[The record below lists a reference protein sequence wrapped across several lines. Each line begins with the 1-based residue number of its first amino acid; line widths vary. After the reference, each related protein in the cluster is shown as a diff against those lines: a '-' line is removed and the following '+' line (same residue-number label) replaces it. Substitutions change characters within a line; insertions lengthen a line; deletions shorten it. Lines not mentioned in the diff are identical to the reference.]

1 MTPNVQNPSPRN
13 FSNEKSY
20 KPVSGYLIVF
30 IDLLLIVLGIV
41 VMVSARQPI
50 AGLFVAAAI
59 FSFPGFFFVT
69 PNGSRVLVLF
79 GEYIGTVKSN
89 GFFWVNP
96 FFSKNAISLRARNFD
111 SEKIKVND
119 KVGNPIQIGVILV
132 WQVRDTF
139 KAAFEV
145 DNYENFVRIQSDSA
159 VRKLAG
165 MYPYDNFEADSEVT
179 LRSGHDEVNGALEEN
194 LKNRLDIAGIH
205 VIEARIGYLAYAP
218 EIASAMLRRQQA
230 SAVVAARFK
239 IVEGAVSMVQM
250 ALDQL
255 KESNIIDLDEER
267 KAAMVS
273 NLMVVLCSDKDVSPV
288 VNTGTLHP

>member
-1 MTPNVQNPSPRN
+1 MNTEKTYSPL
-13 FSNEKSY
+13 
-20 KPVSGYLIVF
+20 SGYVMLAIILVCLIIGIGGFVASRAPVF
-30 IDLLLIVLGIV
+30 ILLVIISILL
-41 VMVSARQPI
+41 M
-50 AGLFVAAAI
+50 
-59 FSFPGFFFVT
+59 PGFFFVN
-69 PNGSRVLVLF
+69 PNSSVVLVLF
-79 GEYIGTVKSN
+79 GDYKGTVKSN
-89 GFFWVNP
+89 GFYWVNP
-96 FFSKNAISLRARNFD
+96 LFSKKSISLRARNFD

-165 MYPYDNFEADSEVT
+165 LYPYDNFDTDAELT
-179 LRSGHDEVNGALEEN
+179 LRSGHEEVNRALEEN

-230 SAVVAARFK
+230 TAVVAARFK

-250 ALDQL
+250 ALEQL
-255 KESNIIDLDEER
+255 SRQQIIDLDEER
-267 KAAMVS
+267 KASMVS

-288 VNTGTLHP
+288 VNAGTLHH

>member
-1 MTPNVQNPSPRN
+1 MN
-13 FSNEKSY
+13 NEKDNL
-20 KPVSGYLIVF
+20 PLSGYIMLVFVLGLFFLGVWGLIAMRNVMM
-30 IDLLLIVLGIV
+30 IWPLLISFVL
-41 VMVSARQPI
+41 M
-50 AGLFVAAAI
+50 
-59 FSFPGFFFVT
+59 PGFFFIN
-69 PNGSRVLVLF
+69 PNSSMVLVLF
-79 GEYIGTVKSN
+79 GNYRGTVKQN
-89 GFFWVNP
+89 GFYWVNP
-96 FFSKNAISLRARNFD
+96 LFSKKSISLRARNFD

-145 DNYENFVRIQSDSA
+145 DNYENFVKIQSDSA

-165 MYPYDNFEADSEVT
+165 QYAYDNFEEDAEVT
-179 LRSGHDEVNGALEEN
+179 LRSGHEEVNHALEEN
-194 LKNRLDIAGIH
+194 LRGRLEMAGIH

-230 SAVVAARFK
+230 TAVVSARFK

-250 ALDQL
+250 ALEHLAKQ
-255 KESNIIDLDEER
+255 NIIELDEER

-273 NLMVVLCSDKDVSPV
+273 NLMVVLCADKDVSPV
-288 VNTGTLHP
+288 VNTGTLHN